1 MDDTADNR
9 SILDGVI
16 LLWPRQERSGEVRGR
31 RATPLAAAE
40 KPRISLTA
48 SVLRVCACVIKF
60 DPHFPQIDHQN
71 NGLTG

>member
-48 SVLRVCACVIKF
+48 SVLRVRY
-60 DPHFPQIDHQN
+60 QI
-71 NGLTG
+71 